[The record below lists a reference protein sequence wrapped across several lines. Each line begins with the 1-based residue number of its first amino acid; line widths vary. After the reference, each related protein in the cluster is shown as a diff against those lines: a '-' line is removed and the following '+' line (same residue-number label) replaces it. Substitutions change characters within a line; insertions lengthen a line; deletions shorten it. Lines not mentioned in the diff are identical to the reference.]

1 MGEIISFYSYKG
13 GVGRSMAVANVAT
26 LLAHRGLRVLVVD
39 FDLEAPGLH
48 RYFLDREPPRK
59 GKPRQ
64 SPFSG
69 QRGTIDAFVEFAS
82 RLSGGEKVQDAVASV
97 LNSDQ
102 YGYSVR
108 VRAPTLPAAAKL
120 DFWSAGLFD
129 SGYAKRVHDFPWV
142 RFYEERGEAF
152 TQLAAEW
159 KQRYDYVLLDSRTGI
174 SDLGS
179 VSTVI
184 LPDKLVLAFTLNQQS
199 LHGVT
204 EFGRQAVELTRAV
217 DPARPLA
224 IFPLLCRVEE
234 GEERLRRSWTREA
247 ADRFEA
253 LFEAVYEKRLGDFA
267 TYLDAVRIPHRGYYA
282 YGESI
287 AVEEEKTGTLGS
299 LAEGYSRFLDCLQ
312 GDALAHWQ
320 ERIRNTVR
328 PESDAGALVV
338 SFEQAFT
345 PPVGFASGP
354 LVKVPPRLT
363 SDKSMR
369 LRATT
374 VNRQAWEET
383 LLELERGVEQAL
395 KTIQGSMHVFAT
407 LPYPAAAYLG
417 RCLDSMARARPI
429 QIHQL
434 DPTLHRWVPFS
445 GTGLEPR
452 AAKKAHYQLSR
463 TITGGTDKQDVL
475 LAIEGMTA
483 IAEEPLRAL
492 ASSIKA
498 HIYHLRPSR
507 QQPLLPEEGPQAV
520 AELRTTLLLLQK
532 KHPATSIHIVTTAPV
547 ALAIE
552 LGRMLTPTVYSSA
565 IVHQFEPTT
574 ARYLPVLD
582 IIQRSVVDTRHAT

>member
-26 LLAHRGLRVLVVD
+26 LLAQQGRRVLVVD

-48 RYFLDREPPRK
+48 RYFLDPEPPRK
-59 GKPRQ
+59 GRPRQ
-64 SPFSG
+64 KPFSR
-69 QRGTIDAFVEFAS
+69 QRGTIDAFVEIAS
-82 RLSGGEKVQDAVASV
+82 RLSGGEKVQDAVTSV
-97 LNSDQ
+97 LESDR

-108 VRAPTLPAAAKL
+108 VRAPTAAAAAKL

-129 SGYAKRVHDFPWV
+129 SDYARRVHDFPWV

-152 TQLAAEW
+152 TRLAAEW

-204 EFGRQAVELTRAV
+204 EFGRQAVELKRGV

-224 IFPLLCRVEE
+224 LFPLLSRVEE
-234 GEERLRRSWTREA
+234 GEERLRRSWTRDA
-247 ADRFEA
+247 VNRFEA
-253 LFEAVYEKRLGDFA
+253 LFEAAYGKRLGDFS

-287 AVEEEKTGTLGS
+287 AVEEEKAATLGS

-312 GDALAHWQ
+312 GDALAGWQ

-328 PESDAGALVV
+328 PEWDDGALVV
-338 SFEQAFT
+338 SFEQSFS
-345 PPVGFASGP
+345 PPVGFASG
-354 LVKVPPRLT
+354 LVVKVPPRLP
-363 SDKSMR
+363 SDRSMR
-369 LRATT
+369 LRAAT
-374 VNRQAWEET
+374 VNKLAWEKT

-395 KTIQGSMHVFAT
+395 NTIQGTLHVFAT

-434 DPTLHRWVPFS
+434 DPNLHRWVPFS

-452 AAKKAHYQLSR
+452 AVKEPCYKLSWMSG
-463 TITGGTDKQDVL
+463 GGTDKQDVL

-483 IAEEPLRAL
+483 IAEESLRAL

-498 HIYHLRPSR
+498 HTYRLQPSR
-507 QQPLLPEEGPQAV
+507 RRPLLPEEGPQAV
-520 AELRTTLLLLQK
+520 AQLRAALLHLQK
-532 KHPATSIHIVTTAPV
+532 RHPAASIHIVTTAPV
-547 ALAIE
+547 ALVIE

-565 IVHQFEPTT
+565 IVHQFEPKT

-582 IIQRSVVDTRHAT
+582 ITQRSVVGARRAT